1 VHMRRFVRTISC
13 LVVFLW
19 SARFALPAEPAVSAA
34 LAGVSEAYFAKRP
47 ASGISTGMTYQTAL
61 QAQKEYVTL
70 LEKHFGKRAGYKVG
84 LVTTTGQQRYNI
96 SHPVRGVLF
105 EKMLLP
111 DGSAVPADYGTR
123 PIVEPDLLVR
133 VKDATINDAKSA
145 EEVMAQ
151 LSEIICFIELADGTF
166 ATNAPIDA
174 GVLTASNVGAR
185 LGVLGERR
193 KVENTKEFFGAF
205 GKMSLVL
212 RDGAGK
218 ELSRVTADGVMG
230 HPMNA
235 LLWFVQDLQKTGEK
249 LKAGDV
255 VSLGSPSP
263 QVTPKA
269 GEKFV
274 LSYEGLPG
282 GPVQAKVSFR

>member
-1 VHMRRFVRTISC
+1 MRLNVRTS
-13 LVVFLW
+13 VFV
-19 SARFALPAEPAVSAA
+19 ALLLASIQFSFGAEPALSGA
-34 LAGVSEAYFAKRP
+34 LKNVREAYFAKRP
-47 ASGISTGMTYQTAL
+47 ASGLSTGMTYQAAL
-61 QAQKEYVTL
+61 QAQKEYIGL
-70 LEKHFGKRAGYKVG
+70 LEEKLGKRAGYKVG
-84 LVTTTGQQRYNI
+84 LVTPAGQKRYNI
-96 SHPVRGVLF
+96 SHPIRGVLF

-111 DGSAVPADYGTR
+111 DGSEVPVDYGTR
-123 PIVEPDLLVR
+123 PILEPDLLVR
-133 VKDATINDAKSA
+133 VKDEAINDAKSA
-145 EEVMAQ
+145 QEVMAH
-151 LSEIICFIELADGTF
+151 LSEVICFIELADGTF
-166 ATNAPIDA
+166 AMNAPVDA

-185 LGVLGERR
+185 LGILGASP
-193 KVENTKEFFGAF
+193 KVENTKEFFDAF

-212 RDGAGK
+212 RDGSGK

-235 LLWFVQDLQKTGEK
+235 LLWFVQDLRKTGEK

-282 GPVQAKVSFR
+282 GTIEAKVSFK

>member
-1 VHMRRFVRTISC
+1 MFAAEAN
-13 LVVFLW
+13 L
-19 SARFALPAEPAVSAA
+19 SASLKEV
-34 LAGVSEAYFAKRP
+34 GEAYLAKRP
-47 ASGISTGMTYQTAL
+47 ASGLSTGMTYQAAI
-61 QAQKEYVTL
+61 QAQKEYVAL
-70 LEKHFGKRAGYKVG
+70 LEKDLGKRAGYKVG
-84 LVTTTGQQRYNI
+84 LVTAAGQKRYNI

-111 DGSAVPADYGTR
+111 DGSEVPVNYGTR
-123 PIVEPDLLVR
+123 PILEPDLVVR
-133 VKDATINDAKSA
+133 VKDAAINDAKSA
-145 EEVMAQ
+145 QEAMAH
-151 LSEIICFIELADGTF
+151 LSEIVCFIELADGTF
-166 ATNAPIDA
+166 ATNAPVDA

-185 LGVLGERR
+185 LGILGESR
-193 KVENTKEFFGAF
+193 KVENTKEFFDAF

-249 LKAGDV
+249 LKPGDV
-255 VSLGSPSP
+255 ISLGSPSP

-282 GPVQAKVSFR
+282 GTIEAKVSFR